1 MTNRPVLHALT
12 SIIAA
17 GLALAA
23 CGGGESA
30 TDTDTGSASAD
41 VSAPTTAVSTTDAP
55 VAAATTQPAASPST
69 APADPTTAPAP
80 TTGAPAVTDGEGFD
94 DPDTCDEATAYIE
107 GLAGQGLELLEMPQ
121 DDALDVMG
129 AMNVLSATCDP
140 EAALAFLQRPDIV
153 EFMN

>member
-30 TDTDTGSASAD
+30 TDTGSASAD
-41 VSAPTTAVSTTDAP
+41 VSAPTTVVSSTDAT
-55 VAAATTQPAASPST
+55 VAAATTQPAASPSS
-69 APADPTTAPAP
+69 APAEPTTAPAP
-80 TTGAPAVTDGEGFD
+80 TTGAPAATDGEGFD

-107 GLAGQGLELLEMPQ
+107 GFAGQGLELLEMPQ

>member
-1 MTNRPVLHALT
+1 MTNRPFLHALT
-12 SIIAA
+12 SVIAA

-30 TDTDTGSASAD
+30 TDTGSASAD
-41 VSAPTTAVSTTDAP
+41 GSGTTAVVSSTDAP
-55 VAAATTQPAASPST
+55 AAAVTTQPAASP
-69 APADPTTAPAP
+69 APASAAPTTAPAP
-80 TTGAPAVTDGEGFD
+80 TTGAPAATDGEGFD

-107 GLAGQGLELLEMPQ
+107 GLAGEGLELLEMPQ

-140 EAALAFLQRPDIV
+140 DVALAFLQRPDIV